1 MMVDLAFLV
10 GHVQEGSMEIMG
22 ILEIPW
28 MPDLPVY
35 MCGGAWFRAAGC
47 AGRGLFLLW
56 MVAWAPLGG
65 RWRDCV
71 SSGRCWMEAR
81 AELCLLWL
89 GPGDPETWSDKAGGP
104 FP

>member
-1 MMVDLAFLV
+1 
-10 GHVQEGSMEIMG
+10 MEIMG